1 MQKARLIIISWITT
15 FWLLKV
21 KKHYLKC
28 QNGCLGPS
36 NVKLF
41 HSLILKSEMNSTTLT
56 STNKMNA
63 VSSKEKD
70 MTLYKST
77 WILEEKKRYSLNQ
90 VYLLK
95 EKLMMKDMHFNNK
108 RRPTNSMRQ
117 KEKILMYMARK
128 GKKCLKWDPC

>member
-28 QNGCLGPS
+28 QNGCLGLS

-41 HSLILKSEMNSTTLT
+41 HSLILKSGMNSTTLT

-128 GKKCLKWDPC
+128 GKICLKWDPC